1 MNKYLLIDYD
11 TNSISSLNKIET
23 YFEENE
29 KYTSSCTC
37 RDIIDLLNMTLDIIK
52 EEIGNYAEEHDIR
65 VCSECGH
72 LMSDGYCIENGMYYY
87 CSEECLHKNMS
98 EEEFLKLYDDG
109 NGDSYWTEW
118 GKN

>member
-1 MNKYLLIDYD
+1 MNKYLLVDYD
-11 TNSISSLNKIET
+11 TNTISSLAKVET
-23 YFEENE
+23 DFEENE

-37 RDIIDLLNMTLDIIK
+37 IDRKDMLNMALDIIK
-52 EEIGNYAEEHDIR
+52 EDIQNYAYEHDIR

-72 LMSDGYCIENGMYYY
+72 LMDNGYCIENGIYYY
-87 CSEECLHKNMS
+87 CSEKCLHKNMS

-118 GKN
+118 EEK